1 MQEIQGTLEDVQ
13 YRSTNNTE
21 QNTPIYTF
29 LGLLAAK
36 YELSTEQIHAA
47 LSCLPSYSESRNNLE
62 RFLGAVTRNGLVEC
76 VGLDR
81 WRLAE
86 QLE

>member
-1 MQEIQGTLEDVQ
+1 MRFTGNTRCVSTWIHVGAGT
-13 YRSTNNTE
+13 YHSSAS
-21 QNTPIYTF
+21 F
-29 LGLLAAK
+29 AGLLAAK
-36 YELSTEQIHAA
+36 YELTTDEMHAI
-47 LSCLPSYSESRNNLE
+47 LSYLPSYNESRNNLE
-62 RFLGAVTRNGLVEC
+62 RFLGAATRNGLVEC

>member
-1 MQEIQGTLEDVQ
+1 MDTDHDPPA
-13 YRSTNNTE
+13 YASS
-21 QNTPIYTF
+21 
-29 LGLLAAK
+29 GLLAAR
-36 YELSTEQIHAA
+36 YDLTTDEIHAA
-47 LSCLPSYSESRNNLE
+47 LSRLPSYTESRNNLE
-62 RFLGAVTRNGLVEC
+62 RFLGVVTRNGLVEC